1 MGFFTYLTGFG
12 GRDMAVDLG
21 TANTLVYVRGR
32 GIVLSEPSVVA
43 VDSRTGEVHAVGIEA
58 KRMLGRTPGTISAI
72 RPLKDGVIADFEVT
86 EEMLRHFI
94 QKVHQN
100 RWAHPRVVVCV
111 PSGVT
116 GVEKR
121 AVEEACL
128 SAGARQGG
136 GGGGGGPAPGPGAGE
151 VYWTGEAGAAARAPA
166 LPVGEPTGSMVVD
179 I

>member
-1 MGFFTYLTGFG
+1 MGIFSYLTGFG

-43 VDSRTGEVHAVGIEA
+43 IDSRTGEVHAVGIEA
-58 KRMLGRTPGTISAI
+58 KRMLGRTPGTIQAI
-72 RPLKDGVIADFEVT
+72 RPLKDGVIADFDVT

-100 RWAHPRVVVCV
+100 RFAHPRVVVCV

-128 SAGARQGG
+128 SAGRAHCLPDRGADGG
-136 GGGGGGPAPGPGAGE
+136 GDRRRVCRWGSRPARWW
-151 VYWTGEAGAAARAPA
+151 WTSAAAPRR
-166 LPVGEPTGSMVVD
+166 SR
-179 I
+179 

>member
-1 MGFFTYLTGFG
+1 MGLFSTLTGFG
-12 GRDMAVDLG
+12 GRDMAGDLG
-21 TANTLVYVRGR
+21 PAHTLLYVRGR

-43 VDSRTGEVHAVGIEA
+43 VDARSGEVHAVGVEA

-72 RPLKDGVIADFEVT
+72 RPLKDGVIADFDVPEQ
-86 EEMLRHFI
+86 MLRHFI

-100 RWAHPRVVVCV
+100 RFAHPRVVVCV

-128 SAGARQGG
+128 SAGARQAYLIEE
-136 GGGGGGPAPGPGAGE
+136 PM
-151 VYWTGEAGAAARAPA
+151 AAAIGAR
-166 LPVGEPTGSMVVD
+166 LPVGGATGHMVVG
-179 I
+179 IGGGTSEG

>member
-1 MGFFTYLTGFG
+1 IGMLQYLTGFG

-43 VDSRTGEVHAVGIEA
+43 IDSRTGEVHAVGIEA
-58 KRMLGRTPGTISAI
+58 KRMLGRTPGTIQAI

-100 RWAHPRVVVCV
+100 RWAHPRVVVCAQRFWWTFWMKWRSICSVTSKSAITPSLSGRIAWIV
-111 PSGVT
+111 PGVRPSIRFASSPT
-116 GVEKR
+116 
-121 AVEEACL
+121 AC
-128 SAGARQGG
+128 
-136 GGGGGGPAPGPGAGE
+136 
-151 VYWTGEAGAAARAPA
+151 T
-166 LPVGEPTGSMVVD
+166 
-179 I
+179 

>member
-1 MGFFTYLTGFG
+1 
-12 GRDMAVDLG
+12 
-21 TANTLVYVRGR
+21 
-32 GIVLSEPSVVA
+32 
-43 VDSRTGEVHAVGIEA
+43 
-58 KRMLGRTPGTISAI
+58 MLGRTPGTISAI

-128 SAGARQGG
+128 SAGARQVWLIDE
-136 GGGGGGPAPGPGAGE
+136 PLAAAMGAGLPIAE
-151 VYWTGEAGAAARAPA
+151 VRATAICELGAATTEIAIISRS
-166 LPVGEPTGSMVVD
+166 GRESCRD
-179 I
+179 FFRRR